1 MYMDLECQGPF
12 SQVIHT
18 GNHWV
23 VASSIGGAEDEV
35 TVYDSLYKMVEKG
48 THDLLKQLLKNVK
61 IKVFVLQPQSQAGVH
76 DCGVFTLA
84 FCTSLAMGQDLSDV
98 KFDEDVMREH
108 LESCFDKKHLTTFPK
123 L

>member
-1 MYMDLECQGPF
+1 M
-12 SQVIHT
+12 
-18 GNHWV
+18 
-23 VASSIGGAEDEV
+23 VASSIGGTKDEV
-35 TVYDSLYKMVEKG
+35 TVYDSLYKMVDKG

-61 IKVFVLQPQSQAGVH
+61 IKVFVLQLQSQAGVH
-76 DCGVFTLA
+76 DCDAFTLA
-84 FCTSLAMGQDLSDV
+84 FCISLAMGQDLSDV